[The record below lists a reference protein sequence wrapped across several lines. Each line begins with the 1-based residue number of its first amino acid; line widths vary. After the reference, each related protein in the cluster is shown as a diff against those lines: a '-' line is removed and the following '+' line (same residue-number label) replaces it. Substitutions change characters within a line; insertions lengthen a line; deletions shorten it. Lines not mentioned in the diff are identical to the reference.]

1 MIDSANAEMKAE
13 GHDTVIK
20 IYGER
25 DLNERANVIT
35 FNFEYGNF
43 SFVQHSLASLVLT
56 DIFGIQIRS
65 GCFCAG
71 PYGI

>member
-1 MIDSANAEMKAE
+1 MNIN
-13 GHDTVIK
+13 

-35 FNFEYGNF
+35 FNYIYNKYQ
-43 SFVQHSLASLVLT
+43 FVQHSYASLLLT
-56 DIFGIQIRS
+56 DLFGVQIRS

-71 PYGI
+71 PYGIELLHIRQ